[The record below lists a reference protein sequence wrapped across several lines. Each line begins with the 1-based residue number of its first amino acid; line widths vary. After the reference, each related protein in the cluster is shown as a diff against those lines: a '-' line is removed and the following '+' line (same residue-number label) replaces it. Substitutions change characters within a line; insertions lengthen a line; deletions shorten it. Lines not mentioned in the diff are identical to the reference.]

1 MMWWMELQSNLVVD
15 MSVGS
20 VPLFK
25 DDGLLTNPSTSN
37 AWVYPT
43 IYWIWT
49 ILIITIILKKGL
61 LINAGGGIV
70 IMLWSFSIILILY
83 IVLRYFGLHRVS
95 PSDEE
100 IGLDMALH
108 NQKAY
113 HHCDSKREKSTG
125 Y

>member
-1 MMWWMELQSNLVVD
+1 MTWWMELQSNLVVD

-37 AWVYPT
+37 AW
-43 IYWIWT
+43 
-49 ILIITIILKKGL
+49 GL

-83 IVLRYFGLHRVS
+83 MVLRYFGLHRVT

-113 HHCDSKREKSTG
+113 RRHCDSKREKSTG

>member
-1 MMWWMELQSNLVVD
+1 MELQSNLAVD
-15 MSVGS
+15 MLVFLAYPFLKMMDYLPIHLPAMLGYT
-20 VPLFK
+20 PLFIEFE
-25 DDGLLTNPSTSN
+25 L
-37 AWVYPT
+37 
-43 IYWIWT
+43 
-49 ILIITIILKKGL
+49 LIITIILKKGL

-113 HHCDSKREKSTG
+113 RHCDTKREKSTG
-125 Y
+125 